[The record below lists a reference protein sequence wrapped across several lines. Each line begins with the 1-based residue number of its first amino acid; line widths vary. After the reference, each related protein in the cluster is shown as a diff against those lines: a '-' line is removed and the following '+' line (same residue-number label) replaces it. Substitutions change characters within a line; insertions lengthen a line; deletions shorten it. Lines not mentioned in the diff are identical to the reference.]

1 MRTDRVFEKGF
12 NVIPTATIDTNLLQE
27 YWREQQNVAV
37 TEKLLDLAK
46 HGQVDLAITSRI
58 SADIPDLPL
67 ASRINDLPQLNVQ
80 QIGSVFRLGHS
91 SLGGGDV
98 LGSDSFMNIVDSLES
113 RFDREGRVKRRPDWK
128 DWDHLHGHYLS
139 GRDVFLTWDR
149 PILEVASELQQQLG
163 IVVTTPQEFLDSQT
177 ELMKDS

>member
-1 MRTDRVFEKGF
+1 M
-12 NVIPTATIDTNLLQE
+12 IPTVTIDTNLLQE
-27 YWREQQNVAV
+27 YWREQKNVAV

-58 SADIPDLPL
+58 NADIPDLPL

-98 LGSDSFMNIVDSLES
+98 LGSDSFLNVMDSLES

-163 IVVTTPQEFLDSQT
+163 IVVTTPQEFLDLQT
-177 ELMKDS
+177 ELTKDSQ

>member
-1 MRTDRVFEKGF
+1 M
-12 NVIPTATIDTNLLQE
+12 IPTVTIDTNLLQE
-27 YWREQQNVAV
+27 YWREQKNVAV
-37 TEKLLDLAK
+37 TEKVLDLAK
-46 HGQVDLAITSRI
+46 QGQVDLAITSRI
-58 SADIPDLPL
+58 NADIPDLPL

-98 LGSDSFMNIVDSLES
+98 LGSDTFLNVTDSLES

-149 PILEVASELQQQLG
+149 PILDVASELQQQLG
-163 IVVTTPQEFLDSQT
+163 IVVTTPQAFLDSQA
-177 ELMKDS
+177 EIAKDSR

>member
-1 MRTDRVFEKGF
+1 MITV
-12 NVIPTATIDTNLLQE
+12 TLDTNVLME
-27 YWREQQNVAV
+27 YWRNQKNVLI
-37 TEKLLDLAK
+37 TKSLLNLARQGK
-46 HGQVDLAITSRI
+46 IDLAITSRI

-67 ASRINDLPQLNVQ
+67 ATRINDLPQLSVQ
-80 QIGSVFRLGHS
+80 QIGSVFRLDHS

-98 LGSDSFMNIVDSLES
+98 LGSDSFLDIVDSLDN

-139 GRDVFLTWDR
+139 DRDVFLTWDR
-149 PILEVASELQQQLG
+149 PLLEVASELQQQLG

-177 ELMKDS
+177 ELTKDGR

>member
-1 MRTDRVFEKGF
+1 M
-12 NVIPTATIDTNLLQE
+12 IPTVTIDTNLLQE
-27 YWREQQNVAV
+27 YWREQKNVAV

-58 SADIPDLPL
+58 NADIPDLPL

-80 QIGSVFRLGHS
+80 QIGSVFRLDHS
-91 SLGGGDV
+91 SLDGGDM
-98 LGSDSFMNIVDSLES
+98 LGSDSFLNVMDSLDN
-113 RFDREGRVKRRPDWK
+113 RFNREGRVKRRPDWR
-128 DWDHLHGHYLS
+128 DWDHLHGHHLS

-163 IVVTTPQEFLDSQT
+163 IVVTTPQDFLDSQA
-177 ELMKDS
+177 ELT